1 MTIKLID
8 DIKTAHKLGS
18 VQVGLII
25 TILSGIGSAITATGA
40 MAPFFGLMPTW
51 KALLMCFGVSAS
63 ILLARILKWE
73 STGTTPIDPQE

>member
-18 VQVGLII
+18 VQVGLVI
-25 TILSGIGSAITATGA
+25 TILSGIGSAITATG
-40 MAPFFGLMPTW
+40 MLAPFFGLVPTW
-51 KALLMCFGVSAS
+51 EALLMCFGVAAS

-73 STGTTPIDPQE
+73 STGTTPNDAQD